1 MHISVISKVMLIVS
15 SMKWLSSM
23 QQCAEHD
30 HLPDADPICPVLQVP
45 PDMSHPSFAFTL
57 GDKS

>member
-1 MHISVISKVMLIVS
+1 MHISVISMVMLIVS

-45 PDMSHPSFAFTL
+45 PDMSHPSCAFTQC
-57 GDKS
+57 